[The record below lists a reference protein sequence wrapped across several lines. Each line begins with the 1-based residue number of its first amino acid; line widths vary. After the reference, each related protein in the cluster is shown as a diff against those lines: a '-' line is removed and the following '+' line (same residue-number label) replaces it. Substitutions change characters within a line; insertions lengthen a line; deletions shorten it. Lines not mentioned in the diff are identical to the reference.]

1 MFCKNN
7 VVKRLMEILNLIRE
21 SFAHHIIFSAGLLL
35 IMGFIMGH
43 LSEKIKLPSIT
54 GYIFAGILLGE
65 AGINLIHS
73 DNIDQLN
80 ILSEITLSFI
90 AVIIGCEFSFTKL
103 RAYGKKVVIIT
114 LVQMFLT
121 FGLISAGLILLG
133 LSTYVAFILG
143 AIGAATAPAATVVIV
158 EKLRAK
164 GEFVDYL
171 YGIVAL
177 DDAGTVILFSIAFA
191 IASAEI
197 SGSEVDFWMGLIHAG
212 KEILLSVII
221 GITGGT
227 LIHFITRNSKN
238 MGEMKIIT
246 LGIIFLTT
254 SVCISLHLSPLI
266 ANMTVGMLLVN
277 LSHKNIRIMKALQP
291 LTPPLYA
298 IFFSIAGTELHLKIF
313 TSSTALI
320 AGIVFIIMRAIGK
333 YSGVYATG
341 HLLKLKPSISNWLG
355 LALLPQAGVAIGLVL
370 FVQGSSV
377 VADASPA
384 IQLQITEMINIVL
397 MSVFFN
403 ELFGP
408 PLAKMAIRKNLR
420 RR

>member
-1 MFCKNN
+1 
-7 VVKRLMEILNLIRE
+7 
-21 SFAHHIIFSAGLLL
+21 
-35 IMGFIMGH
+35 MGFIMGH

-403 ELFGP
+403 ELIGP
-408 PLAKMAIRKNLR
+408 PLAKIAIRKNLR

>member
-1 MFCKNN
+1 MKD
-7 VVKRLMEILNLIRE
+7 ILELVRIG
-21 SFAHHIIFSAGLLL
+21 FAHHIIFSAGLLL
-35 IMGFIMGH
+35 IMGYILGQ
-43 LSEKIKLPSIT
+43 LSEKIRLPAIT
-54 GYIFAGILLGE
+54 GYIFAGILLGQ
-65 AGINLIHS
+65 AGLNLIQEE
-73 DNIDQLN
+73 NLDQLN

-90 AVIIGCEFSFTKL
+90 AVIIGCEFSFSKL
-103 RAYGKKVVIIT
+103 RAHGMKVVIIT
-114 LVQMFLT
+114 LAQMFLT

-143 AIGAATAPAATVVIV
+143 SIGAATAPAATVVIV

-177 DDAGTVILFSIAFA
+177 DDAGTVILFSISFA
-191 IASAEI
+191 IASAVMTGTEI
-197 SGSEVDFWMGLIHAG
+197 NFWVGLLHAG
-212 KEILLSVII
+212 TEIVVSMLA
-221 GITGGT
+221 GATGGL
-227 LIHFITRNSKN
+227 LIHFVTHKTRNSE
-238 MGEMKIIT
+238 EMKIIT

-277 LSHKNIRIMKALQP
+277 LSRKNIRILKALQP

-298 IFFSIAGTELHLKIF
+298 IFFTIAGTELHLGIF
-313 TSSTALI
+313 TSSGALL
-320 AGIVFIIMRAIGK
+320 AGLTFIVCRAIGK
-333 YSGVYATG
+333 YGGVYISG
-341 HLLKLKPSISNWLG
+341 RLLGIKETVRNYLG

-370 FVQGSSV
+370 FVQASSV
-377 VADASPA
+377 VSEATPQ
-384 IQLQITEMINIVL
+384 IQLEITEMINIVL

-403 ELFGP
+403 EILGP
-408 PLAKMAIRKNLR
+408 PLAKLAIRKNLR

>member
-1 MFCKNN
+1 
-7 VVKRLMEILNLIRE
+7 
-21 SFAHHIIFSAGLLL
+21 
-35 IMGFIMGH
+35 MGFIMGH

-65 AGINLIHS
+65 AGINLIHA

-114 LVQMFLT
+114 LAQMFLT
-121 FGLISAGLILLG
+121 FGLISAGLIMLG
-133 LSTYVAFILG
+133 LSTYVAFLLG

-197 SGSEVDFWMGLIHAG
+197 SGTEINFWTGLLQAG
-212 KEILLSVII
+212 KEILISVIV
-221 GITGGT
+221 GIIGGT

-254 SVCISLHLSPLI
+254 SVSISLHLSPLI

-298 IFFSIAGTELHLKIF
+298 IFFTIAGTELHLKIF

-320 AGIVFIIMRAIGK
+320 AGLVFITMRAIGK
-333 YSGVYATG
+333 YSGVYVTG

-377 VADASPA
+377 VADASP
-384 IQLQITEMINIVL
+384 IVQLQITEMINIVL

-408 PLAKMAIRKNLR
+408 PLAKIAIRKNLR

>member
-1 MFCKNN
+1 M
-7 VVKRLMEILNLIRE
+7 ILDLVRE
-21 SFAHHIIFSAGLLL
+21 GFAHHIIFSAGLLL
-35 IMGFIMGH
+35 IMGYIMGQ
-43 LSEKIKLPSIT
+43 LSEKIKLPAIT

-65 AGINLIHS
+65 AGINLIHRE
-73 DNIDQLN
+73 NLDQLN
-80 ILSEITLSFI
+80 ILSEVTLSFI
-90 AVIIGCEFSFTKL
+90 AVIIGCEFSFSKL
-103 RAYGKKVVIIT
+103 RAYGIKVVIIT
-114 LVQMFLT
+114 LAQMLLT
-121 FGLISAGLILLG
+121 FCLISAGLILLG
-133 LSTYVAFILG
+133 LSSYVAFLLG

-191 IASAEI
+191 IASAVM
-197 SGSEVDFWMGLIHAG
+197 SGSEVNFWVGLLHAS
-212 KEILLSVII
+212 KEILISIIVGVIG
-221 GITGGT
+221 GI
-227 LIHFITRNSKN
+227 LIHFSTRNSKN

-254 SVCISLHLSPLI
+254 SVSISLHLSPLI

-277 LSHKNIRIMKALQP
+277 LSRKNIRVLTALQP

-298 IFFSIAGTELHLKIF
+298 IFFTIAGTELNLKIF
-313 TSSTALI
+313 TSSTAI
-320 AGIVFIIMRAIGK
+320 VAGLVFITMRAIGK
-333 YSGVYATG
+333 YGGVYLSSR
-341 HLLKLKPSISNWLG
+341 LLKLKESIRNWLG

-377 VADASPA
+377 VTGASPE
-384 IQLQITEMINIVL
+384 IKLEITEMINIVL

-403 ELFGP
+403 EIIGP
-408 PLAKMAIRKNLR
+408 PLAKIAIKKNLR